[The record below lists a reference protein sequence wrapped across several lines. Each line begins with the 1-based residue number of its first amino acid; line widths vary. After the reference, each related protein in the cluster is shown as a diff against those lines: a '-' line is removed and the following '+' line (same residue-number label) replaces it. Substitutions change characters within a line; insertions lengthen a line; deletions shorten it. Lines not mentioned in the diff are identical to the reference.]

1 MKSDRKKYLTRLR
14 LVTYFQKNSSY
25 AEQYRTLRTN
35 LNFIRGG
42 EQIRSIVVTSAEAG
56 EGKSTTASNLAIV
69 MAQQGKRVLLID
81 ADIRKPTLHFA
92 FQKGNSYGL
101 TTLLTGQQAFEDAL
115 QKTDIEQLSL
125 LASGPVPPDPADLLD
140 SEEMA
145 AVIRKATI
153 QFDKVILDSPPTLAV
168 TDSKLIANLCDGL
181 LLVVKSGA
189 TDIAKV
195 QKAATEFSDVRA
207 KFLGVVLNDQKLKRR
222 DRDYYYYSTGS

>member
-92 FQKGNSYGL
+92 FQKGNNQGL
-101 TTLLTGQQAFEDAL
+101 TTLLTGQQTFEDAL

-125 LASGPVPPDPADLLD
+125 LVSGPVPPDPADLLD

-145 AVIRKATI
+145 AVIREATI
-153 QFDKVILDSPPTLAV
+153 RFDKVILDSPPTLAV
-168 TDSKLIANLCDGL
+168 TDSKLIANLCDGI
-181 LLVVKSGA
+181 LLVIKSGA
-189 TDIAKV
+189 TDITKV
-195 QKAATEFSDVRA
+195 QRAATEFSDIRA
-207 KFLGVVLNDQKLKRR
+207 KFLGVVLNNQKLKRR
-222 DRDYYYYSTGS
+222 VRDYYYSTGS